1 MKLAVEVGGRSWI
14 IEIRRGPAGDVV
26 TVDGRT
32 VEIDVV
38 EGERFWSMLVE
49 PADAAPP
56 DAAAG
61 FGRPLR
67 SYQVAFAEEPGGV
80 TMVHVNGRAIPAV
93 VTGAGHFGAAA
104 RRARAVPAGADG
116 PQPLRA
122 PMAGRI
128 VKLLARPGEQVVARQ
143 GLVVIE
149 AMKMEN
155 ELRSPKAGTVKDIT
169 VAEGASVEAGAVL
182 AIVE

>member
-1 MKLAVEVGGRSWI
+1 VKLAVEVGGRSWT
-14 IEIRRGPAGDVV
+14 IEIRRGAAGEVV
-26 TVDGRT
+26 TVDGRALD
-32 VEIDVV
+32 IDVV
-38 EGERFWSMLVE
+38 EGERSWSMLI
-49 PADAAPP
+49 
-56 DAAAG
+56 
-61 FGRPLR
+61 GRR

-80 TMVHVNGRAIPAV
+80 TMVHVDGRAIPVV

-104 RRARAVPAGADG
+104 RRARGVPPGADG

-122 PMAGRI
+122 PMPGRV
-128 VKLLARPGEQVVARQ
+128 VKLLARPGQAVVARQ
-143 GLVVIE
+143 GIVVIE

-155 ELRSPKAGTVKDIT
+155 ELRSPKAGTVREIT